1 MITSPLLEKTRRIN
15 KILQK
20 TAGQRV
26 DFTEV
31 SEVLK
36 NVIHANVYIA
46 DREGKILGY
55 ALVDE
60 FECDI
65 MVSQVLKKSEF
76 PERYNDFLLRDDET
90 RVKLKTKKKCLCFRR
105 GRKLS
110 FYKQVN
116 HCLSRLWVE
125 ARDWARYCWARFAEA
140 LEAEDLILA
149 EIGATVVG
157 MEILRSRAEK
167 N

>member
-1 MITSPLLEKTRRIN
+1 VITSPLLEKTRRIN

-46 DREGKILGY
+46 DRGRARFWDMLWLMSLNVILWL
-55 ALVDE
+55 AR
-60 FECDI
+60 C
-65 MVSQVLKKSEF
+65 SKNLKF

-90 RVKLKTKKKCLCFRR
+90 RVNLKTKKKCLLLSS
-105 GRKLS
+105 RK
-110 FYKQVN
+110 K
-116 HCLSRLWVE
+116 
-125 ARDWARYCWARFAEA
+125 
-140 LEAEDLILA
+140 
-149 EIGATVVG
+149 TVF
-157 MEILRSRAEK
+157 LQTS
-167 N
+167 